1 MIYSTTFSN
10 NFVSSVR
17 NNLTATDTYYQG
29 LATFA
34 IIYSGAQPTPADFIA
49 NWSTTYYIAA
59 NTAPATSAAN
69 VLVSYGGLAGF
80 YEGSYVGGANIIV
93 QPSTDI
99 ILDVNSNSI
108 YLAQAG
114 TAVYWH
120 DGTAAWAAIFKNSDP
135 PGQGGPMGDYT
146 DSGLMQASIS
156 SSTNFMLCPVSDNAG
171 NGIVQLSNVIV
182 SGSAPTLD
190 AVDIIITL

>member
-10 NFVSSVR
+10 NFVSSVQ
-17 NNLTATDTYYQG
+17 NNLTNNDSVQG
-29 LATFA
+29 LSTFA

-59 NTAPATSAAN
+59 NTNVKTSAAN
-69 VLVSYGGLAGF
+69 VLVSYGGMSEF
-80 YEGSYVGGANIIV
+80 FEGAYTQGANIISMG
-93 QPSTDI
+93 QSDI
-99 ILDVNSNSI
+99 VLSVNSNSI

-120 DGTAAWAAIFKNSDP
+120 DGTAAWAAIFKNTNP
-135 PGQGGPMGDYT
+135 PSANGSSYDDGG
-146 DSGLMQASIS
+146 LQQASIS

-171 NGIVQLSNVIV
+171 NGIVQLSNVTV